1 MLNSGEKIAMT
12 FKATLTSKGQL
23 TLPKAI
29 RDHLRLHEGDHVLLD
44 LQGDRVEM
52 RVSAKLSIDQI
63 FNSLPVND
71 QPALEEHQI
80 SELYG
85 QHRLERGSS
94 AKQ

>member
-1 MLNSGEKIAMT
+1 MT

-29 RDHLRLHEGDHVLLD
+29 RDHFSLHEGDHVLLD

-52 RVSAKLSIDQI
+52 RVLPKLSIDQI
-63 FNSLPVND
+63 FNNLPVTD

-85 QHRLERGSS
+85 QHRLERLEHV
-94 AKQ
+94 K